1 MSDDKYDVVTDVL
14 QKHYD
19 KLWDMSKNKED
30 WGMMDF
36 IRLEQMDQI
45 KQAIKLWKSHLHQ
58 TLCIRIPHHRLLFLQ
73 SAPYQTQKGSGEA
86 SGLLS

>member
-1 MSDDKYDVVTDVL
+1 MSDEEDYDVVVDVL

-36 IRLEQMDQI
+36 IRLEQMQ
-45 KQAIKLWKSHLHQ
+45 KLKEAIKVWKKHLEDGA
-58 TLCIRIPHHRLLFLQ
+58 F
-73 SAPYQTQKGSGEA
+73 E
-86 SGLLS
+86 

>member
-1 MSDDKYDVVTDVL
+1 MSEKDYDVVVDVL

-36 IRLEQMDQI
+36 IRLEQMQ
-45 KQAIKLWKSHLHQ
+45 KLKEAMKVWKKHLED
-58 TLCIRIPHHRLLFLQ
+58 
-73 SAPYQTQKGSGEA
+73 GEFE
-86 SGLLS
+86 

>member
-1 MSDDKYDVVTDVL
+1 METTPEMTEEEKEYDVVLDVL

-36 IRLEQMDQI
+36 IRLDQMDQLKKAMI
-45 KQAIKLWKSHLHQ
+45 LWKN
-58 TLCIRIPHHRLLFLQ
+58 RP
-73 SAPYQTQKGSGEA
+73 KEN
-86 SGLLS
+86 

>member
-1 MSDDKYDVVTDVL
+1 MTEEYDVVDVL
-14 QKHYD
+14 QKHHD

-45 KQAIKLWKSHLHQ
+45 KKAIKMWKE
-58 TLCIRIPHHRLLFLQ
+58 RPND
-73 SAPYQTQKGSGEA
+73 
-86 SGLLS
+86 

>member
-1 MSDDKYDVVTDVL
+1 MSDEKDYDVVVDVL

-36 IRLEQMDQI
+36 IRLEQMQ
-45 KQAIKLWKSHLHQ
+45 KLKEAMKVWKKHLEDGA
-58 TLCIRIPHHRLLFLQ
+58 F
-73 SAPYQTQKGSGEA
+73 E
-86 SGLLS
+86 

>member
-1 MSDDKYDVVTDVL
+1 MSEEKYDVVIDVL

-36 IRLEQMDQI
+36 IRLEQMQ
-45 KQAIKLWKSHLHQ
+45 KLKEAMKVWKKHLEDGA
-58 TLCIRIPHHRLLFLQ
+58 F
-73 SAPYQTQKGSGEA
+73 E
-86 SGLLS
+86 

>member
-45 KQAIKLWKSHLHQ
+45 KQAIKLWKSHLH
-58 TLCIRIPHHRLLFLQ
+58 R
-73 SAPYQTQKGSGEA
+73 GEGKY
-86 SGLLS
+86 SDIVSDGGMDPRG

>member
-1 MSDDKYDVVTDVL
+1 MNDEEDYDVVVDVL

-36 IRLEQMDQI
+36 IRLEQMQ
-45 KQAIKLWKSHLHQ
+45 KLKEAMKVWKKHLEDGA
-58 TLCIRIPHHRLLFLQ
+58 F
-73 SAPYQTQKGSGEA
+73 E
-86 SGLLS
+86 

>member
-14 QKHYD
+14 QKHHD

-45 KQAIKLWKSHLHQ
+45 KKAIKLWKSHLHQ
-58 TLCIRIPHHRLLFLQ
+58 
-73 SAPYQTQKGSGEA
+73 GEGKY
-86 SGLLS
+86 SDIVSDGGMDPRERDKQ